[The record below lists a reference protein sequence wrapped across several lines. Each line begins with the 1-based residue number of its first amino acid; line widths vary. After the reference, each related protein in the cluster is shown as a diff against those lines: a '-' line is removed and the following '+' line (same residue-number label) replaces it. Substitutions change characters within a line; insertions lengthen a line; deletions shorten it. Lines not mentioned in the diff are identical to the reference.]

1 MNNRLQ
7 KNKYIAEL
15 ALFVITIFWGATF
28 VIVKESINDIST
40 MLFISSRFAI
50 AGFLLLP
57 FVYKKLKTELNPD
70 LLKAGIFLGVLLFL
84 GFAPQTV
91 GLKYT
96 TATKSGFITGI
107 LVVLI
112 PIFQIFI
119 LKKKPTLGTIIG
131 IVLVFLGI
139 VLLSSSGDSILSLFY
154 ELGST
159 FNVGDILTLICAAFF
174 ALHVIYIDIISRKY
188 NLWIIVFLQLLTA
201 SLISFFAALIFH
213 ATNYE
218 LLKIEFTPYL
228 TFGVLYTAVF
238 ASLINLSLQVK
249 FQKEVTPTKAGI
261 IYSFEP
267 MFAGFFAFFLLNEKM
282 SNFGL
287 TGGILI
293 IAGLLVSEL
302 SDNIFKKNGRRN
314 KKS

>member
-1 MNNRLQ
+1 MNNINR
-7 KNKYIAEL
+7 KNPSQKYISEF
-15 ALFVITIFWGATF
+15 ALFIITIFWGATF
-28 VIVKESINDIST
+28 VVVKESINDIST
-40 MLFISSRFAI
+40 MLFISFRFAI
-50 AGFLLLP
+50 AVLLLLP
-57 FVYKKLKTELNPD
+57 FVYKNIKTNLNSD
-70 LLKAGIFLGVLLFL
+70 LFKAGIFLGILLFL

-119 LKKKPTLGTIIG
+119 LKKKPALGTIIG
-131 IVLVFLGI
+131 IILVFLGI
-139 VLLSSSGDSILSLFY
+139 VLLSSPGDSVLSLFY

-159 FNVGDILTLICAAFF
+159 FNFGDVLTLICAAFF
-174 ALHVIYIDIISRKY
+174 ALHVIYIDIFSRKY
-188 NLWIIVFLQLLTA
+188 DLWVLVFLQLTTA
-201 SLISFFAALIFH
+201 SVISFFAALVFH
-213 ATNYE
+213 STNYE

-228 TFGVLYTAVF
+228 IFGVLYTAVF

-267 MFAGFFAFFLLNEKM
+267 MFAGLFAFFLLNEKM

-314 KKS
+314 

>member
-1 MNNRLQ
+1 MNNIAR
-7 KNKYIAEL
+7 KNPSQKYISEF
-15 ALFVITIFWGATF
+15 ALFIITIFWGATF
-28 VIVKESINDIST
+28 VVVKESINDIST
-40 MLFISSRFAI
+40 MLFIAFRFAI
-50 AGFLLLP
+50 AALLLLP
-57 FVYKKLKTELNPD
+57 FVYKKIKTNLNSD

-96 TATKSGFITGI
+96 SATKSGFITGI

-119 LKKKPTLGTIIG
+119 LKRKPAPGTIIG
-131 IVLVFLGI
+131 IILVFLGI
-139 VLLSSSGDSILSLFY
+139 VLLSSPGDSVLSLFY

-159 FNVGDILTLICAAFF
+159 FNFGDVLTLICAAFF
-174 ALHVIYIDIISRKY
+174 ALHVIYIDITSRKY
-188 NLWIIVFLQLLTA
+188 DLWILVFLQLFTA
-201 SLISFFAALIFH
+201 SVVSFFAALVFH
-213 ATNYE
+213 STNYE
-218 LLKIEFTPYL
+218 LLKIDFTPYL
-228 TFGVLYTAVF
+228 IFGVLYTAVF

-267 MFAGFFAFFLLNEKM
+267 MFAGLFAFFLLNEKI

-314 KKS
+314 